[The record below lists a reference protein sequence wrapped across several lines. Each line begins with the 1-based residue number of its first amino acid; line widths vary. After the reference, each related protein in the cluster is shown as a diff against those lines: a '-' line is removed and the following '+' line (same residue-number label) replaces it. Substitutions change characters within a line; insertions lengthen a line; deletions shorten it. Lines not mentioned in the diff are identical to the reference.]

1 MGGNDDESRVR
12 RGRQVLKLRR
22 ARFSN
27 FRLLRD
33 VELTFSVDGKKRL
46 TVIRAEN
53 ESGKTT
59 MLTALQWA
67 FFGDAALDE
76 APGRPARLYP
86 IDWDANAEPRVPV
99 TVEVEFDYASE
110 TTLKDGSSVRSEET
124 FLIRRSCTEHPNED
138 GAGART
144 NNSLVLY
151 RLGSKGDE
159 PVANPQ
165 VEIEDKFP
173 LGLRE
178 LFFTDGD
185 RAQTWIEVGTQGVK
199 RARVQNAIR
208 SLLGLDLIEKAQDH
222 VKETLKSFNRE
233 LKSIGPNTE
242 AGKLGDRLAEIE
254 VELAEAEK
262 AKGDATEALGRI
274 EEQIQDYEN
283 RIGEALRQGDREELQ
298 RHVSSANEQL
308 KAAERTEVQLQR
320 QHSDLFKA
328 TSLALG
334 LLSPH
339 VRRARDLLAGLKE
352 RGTIPQ
358 KFLPILEEAVDQGVC
373 VCGTSLAKGTP
384 TRKHV
389 CDLIDEHRKVDPI
402 VDRLTDLNVLASR
415 LVASLDVE
423 EASSWS
429 QRARDSFQLV
439 SGAQETLR
447 AAQERAKELER
458 QLERLPDTAVAD
470 LTKAKKAAEE
480 QRKLQIRSEREA
492 EIKIHTVERERTD
505 LTKRRDQLLRSEKKY
520 ARLRANLR
528 AAEDI
533 HGVLALTFAA
543 IQQGKMREVSEEM
556 NRLFLGMIVAN
567 TEQAQKALIQKAEI
581 TDDYDIVVTGPQGR
595 RLDPDRDLNG
605 ASRRA
610 ITLSF
615 ILALTN
621 VSGVEAPNVID
632 TPLGMTSG
640 LVRYSILR
648 TAAENATQLVLFL
661 TPAEIRDVEDLLD
674 EYAGAVWTMS
684 NTAHYPTM
692 LANEPAA
699 SDLRVVV
706 CQCGHRQFCSTC
718 ERNGD
723 ELNDRLLRR
732 PA

>member
-1 MGGNDDESRVR
+1 MLR
-12 RGRQVLKLRR
+12 LRR
-22 ARFSN
+22 ARFTN

-33 VELTFSVDGKKRL
+33 VEIDFSVDDKKRL

-86 IDWDANAEPRVPV
+86 IDWDASSEPRVPV
-99 TVEVEFDYASE
+99 SVEVEFDYTSE

-124 FLIRRSCTEHPNED
+124 FLVRRSRTEHPNED

-151 RLGSKGDE
+151 RLEAKGDQ
-159 PVANPQ
+159 PVTNPQ
-165 VEIEDKFP
+165 VELEDKFP
-173 LGLRE
+173 AGLRE

-222 VKETLKSFNRE
+222 VKEAIKSFNRE

-242 AGKLGDRLAEIE
+242 AGELGDRLAQIE
-254 VELAEAEK
+254 VELADAEK
-262 AKGDATEALGRI
+262 AKADATDALGRI

-283 RIGEALRQGDREELQ
+283 RIADALRQGDREELERQ
-298 RHVSSANEQL
+298 VRVANQQL
-308 KAAERTEVQLQR
+308 AAAEKIELQLQR
-320 QHSDLFKA
+320 QHSDLFKE
-328 TSLALG
+328 TSLVLG
-334 LLSPH
+334 LLAPH
-339 VRRARDLLAGLKE
+339 VRRSRDLLAGLKE

-358 KFLPILEEAVDQGVC
+358 KFLPVLEEAVEQGVC

-384 TRKHV
+384 TRKHM
-389 CDLIDEHRKVDPI
+389 CDLIDEHKKVDTI

-415 LVASLDVE
+415 LAGALEVTVDGG
-423 EASSWS
+423 WP
-429 QRARDSFQLV
+429 QRARESFQLV
-439 SGAQETLR
+439 SDAQETLKT
-447 AAQERAKELER
+447 AQERAKELER
-458 QLERLPDTAVAD
+458 QLEVLPNTAVPD
-470 LTKAKKAAEE
+470 LMKGKKAAEE
-480 QRKLQIRSEREA
+480 ERKNQIRAEREG
-492 EIKIHTVERERTD
+492 EIQMHSLERERTG

-528 AAEDI
+528 AADDI
-533 HGVLALTFAA
+533 HDVLALTFAA
-543 IQQGKMREVSEEM
+543 IQQGKMKEVSEET
-556 NRLFLGMIVAN
+556 NRLFLQMIVAN
-567 TEQAQKALIQKAEI
+567 TEQAQKAIIQRAEI

-640 LVRYSILR
+640 LVRQSILR

-674 EYAGAVWTMS
+674 GYAGAVWTMS

-692 LANEPAA
+692 LVNEPSAE
-699 SDLRVVV
+699 DLRVVV
-706 CQCGHRQFCSTC
+706 CPCGHREFCSLC
-718 ERNGD
+718 ERSGD
-723 ELNDRLLRR
+723 ELDDGRVRRL
-732 PA
+732 A

>member
-1 MGGNDDESRVR
+1 M
-12 RGRQVLKLRR
+12 LKLRR

-33 VELTFSVDGKKRL
+33 VEVAFSVDDKKRL

-86 IDWDANAEPRVPV
+86 IDWDATAEPRVPV
-99 TVEVEFDYASE
+99 SVEVEFDYASE
-110 TTLKDGSSVRSEET
+110 TTLKDADGSSIRSQQT

-144 NNSLVLY
+144 NNNLMMYL
-151 RLGSKGDE
+151 LELKGDE
-159 PVANPQ
+159 PVPNPK
-165 VEIEDKFP
+165 VDLEDKFP

-222 VKETLKSFNRE
+222 VKETRMSFNRE

-254 VELAEAEK
+254 VELAQAEK

-298 RHVSSANEQL
+298 RQVSSADAEL
-308 KAAERTEVQLQR
+308 KGAQRTELQLQR
-320 QHSDLFKA
+320 QHSDLFKD

-334 LLSPH
+334 LLAPH
-339 VRRARDLLAGLKE
+339 LRRARDLLAGLKE

-389 CDLIDEHRKVDPI
+389 CDLIDEHRKVDAI

-415 LVASLDVE
+415 VAASLDVQG
-423 EASSWS
+423 ADGWS
-429 QRARDSFQLV
+429 NRARESFQLV
-439 SGAQETLR
+439 SGAQGILQ

-458 QLERLPDTAVAD
+458 QLEGLPDTAVAD

-480 QRKLQIRSEREA
+480 QRKVQIRSEREA
-492 EIKIHTVERERTD
+492 EINIHTLERETTE
-505 LTKRRDQLLRSEKKY
+505 LMTRRDRLLKSEKKY

-528 AAEDI
+528 AADDI

-543 IQQGKMREVSEEM
+543 IQQGKMREVSAEM

-567 TEQAQKALIQKAEI
+567 TEQAQKAIIQKAEI

-640 LVRYSILR
+640 LVRHSILR
-648 TAAENATQLVLFL
+648 TAAENATQLILFL

-692 LANEPAA
+692 LANEPPA
-699 SDLRVVV
+699 SDLRVVL
-706 CQCGHRQFCSTC
+706 CQCGHRQFCSVC
-718 ERNGD
+718 ERRGD
-723 ELNDRLLRR
+723 ELNDRLVRR

>member
-1 MGGNDDESRVR
+1 MLR
-12 RGRQVLKLRR
+12 LRR
-22 ARFSN
+22 ATFTN

-33 VELTFSVDGKKRL
+33 IELTFSTDDEKRL

-86 IDWDANAEPRVPV
+86 IDWDATSEPRVPV
-99 TVEVEFDYASE
+99 SVEVEFDYSSQ
-110 TTLKDGSSVRSEET
+110 TTLHGSTVGSHET
-124 FLIRRSCTEHPNED
+124 FLVRRSCTEHPNED

-151 RLGSKGDE
+151 RLGSRGDE
-159 PVANPQ
+159 PLANPQ
-165 VEIEDKFP
+165 VELEDKFP
-173 LGLRE
+173 AGLRE

-222 VKETLKSFNRE
+222 VKETIKSFNRD
-233 LKSIGPNTE
+233 LKSMGPNTE
-242 AGKLGDRLAEIE
+242 AGKLGDRLAQIE
-254 VELAEAEK
+254 VELADAEK
-262 AKGDATEALGRI
+262 ARIDGTDALGRI
-274 EEQIQDYEN
+274 EEHIQDYEN
-283 RIGEALRQGDREELQ
+283 RVADALRQGNREELERQ
-298 RHVSSANEQL
+298 VASANQEL
-308 KAAERTEVQLQR
+308 KAAERTELQLHR
-320 QHSDLFKA
+320 QHSDLFKD
-328 TSLALG
+328 TSLILG
-334 LLSPH
+334 LLAPH
-339 VRRARDLLAGLKE
+339 VRRARELLAGLKE

-358 KFLPILEEAVDQGVC
+358 KFLPVLEEAVEQGIC

-389 CDLIDEHRKVDPI
+389 CDLIEEHKKVDVI
-402 VDRLTDLNVLASR
+402 VDRLTDLNVLGSR
-415 LVASLDVE
+415 LVGTLDATE
-423 EASSWS
+423 GGWP

-439 SGAQETLR
+439 SGAQQTLQT
-447 AAQERAKELER
+447 AQERAKELER
-458 QLERLPDTAVAD
+458 HLEALPDTAVAD

-480 QRKLQIRSEREA
+480 QRKIQIRSEREA
-492 EIKIHTVERERTD
+492 EIKIHMLERERTD

-528 AAEDI
+528 AADDI

-543 IQQGKMREVSEEM
+543 IEQGKMMEVSEEM
-556 NRLFLGMIVAN
+556 NRLFLQMIVAN
-567 TEQAQKALIQKAEI
+567 TEQAQKAIIQRAAI
-581 TDDYDIVVTGPQGR
+581 TNDYDIVVTGPQGR
-595 RLDPDRDLNG
+595 HLDPDRDLNG

-615 ILALTN
+615 ILALTK
-621 VSGVEAPNVID
+621 VSGIEAPNVID

-640 LVRYSILR
+640 LVRQSILR

-661 TPAEIRDVEDLLD
+661 TPAEIRDVEDLID
-674 EYAGAVWTMS
+674 RYAGTVWTIT
-684 NTAHYPTM
+684 NTAHHPSM
-692 LANEPAA
+692 LVNQPPA
-699 SDLRVVV
+699 SDLRVVL
-706 CQCGHRQFCSTC
+706 CRCGHRQFCSIC
-718 ERNGD
+718 ERNAD
-723 ELNDRLLRR
+723 ALNDRLVRR
-732 PA
+732 SG

>member
-1 MGGNDDESRVR
+1 M
-12 RGRQVLKLRR
+12 LKLRR
-22 ARFSN
+22 ARFTN

-33 VELTFSVDGKKRL
+33 VEITFSTDDNKRL

-67 FFGDAALDE
+67 FFGDTALDE

-86 IDWDANAEPRVPV
+86 IDWDATSEPRVPV
-99 TVEVEFDYASE
+99 SVEVEFDYTSE
-110 TTLKDGSSVRSEET
+110 TTLKDGPSVRSEET
-124 FLIRRSCTEHPNED
+124 FLARRSCTEHPNED
-138 GAGART
+138 GAGSRT
-144 NNSLVLY
+144 NNTLVLY
-151 RLGSKGDE
+151 RLESKGDQ
-159 PVANPQ
+159 PVVNPQ
-165 VEIEDKFP
+165 VELEDKFP
-173 LGLRE
+173 EGLRE

-199 RARVQNAIR
+199 RARVLNAIR
-208 SLLGLDLIEKAQDH
+208 SLLGLDLLEKAQDH
-222 VKETLKSFNRE
+222 VKETLKGFNRE

-242 AGKLGDRLAEIE
+242 AGALGERLAEIE
-254 VELAEAEK
+254 VELAEAETAK
-262 AKGDATEALGRI
+262 AAATDALGRI
-274 EEQIQDYEN
+274 EEQVQDFEN
-283 RIGEALRQGDREELQ
+283 RIADALRQGDREELERQ
-298 RHVSSANEQL
+298 VRAANQQLASAE
-308 KAAERTEVQLQR
+308 KTELQLQR
-320 QHSDLFKA
+320 QHSDLFKD
-328 TSLALG
+328 TTLTLG
-334 LLSPH
+334 LLAPH
-339 VRRARDLLAGLKE
+339 VRRSRELLAGLKE

-389 CDLIDEHRKVDPI
+389 CDLIDEHRKVDAI

-415 LVASLDVE
+415 LATGLD
-423 EASSWS
+423 ATTTGGWPD
-429 QRARDSFQLV
+429 RARESFQLV

-447 AAQERAKELER
+447 TAQKRVKELER
-458 QLERLPDTAVAD
+458 QLEVLPNAAVPD
-470 LTKAKKAAEE
+470 LMKGRKAAEE
-480 QRKLQIRSEREA
+480 ERKNQIRAEREA
-492 EIKIHTVERERTD
+492 EIKIHSLERERTD

-528 AAEDI
+528 AADDI

-543 IQQGKMREVSEEM
+543 IQQGKMKEVSEEM
-556 NRLFLGMIVAN
+556 NHFFLQMIVAN
-567 TEQAQKALIQKAEI
+567 IEQAQKAIIQRAEI

-621 VSGVEAPNVID
+621 VSGVAAPNVID

-640 LVRYSILR
+640 LVRQSILR

-674 EYAGAVWTMS
+674 DYAGKMWTMS
-684 NTAHYPTM
+684 NTSHYPTM
-692 LANEPAA
+692 LVNEPPAE
-699 SDLRVVV
+699 DLRVVV
-706 CQCGHRQFCSTC
+706 CQCGHREFCSIC
-718 ERNGD
+718 ERNSD
-723 ELNDRLLRR
+723 ELNDRLVRR